1 MVNLGRRRVA
11 RRLGPVRPI
20 WNMQTRTRASKARV
34 PPLNVTLKNLLLVSL
49 RKIGSHFYFFFF
61 SCTHT
66 CTHACSFRMD
76 DRQGALRSVEVA
88 DPLSLPT
95 TGLLARN
102 YFRVARDS
110 AGTQTRQTG
119 IVSCDRLVST
129 TIYPIRGLP
138 ITSCTRQALAAH

>member
-1 MVNLGRRRVA
+1 VRGAISDGRPYRDNYRETGFEEIGNA
-11 RRLGPVRPI
+11 SYIP
-20 WNMQTRTRASKARV
+20 RTIF
-34 PPLNVTLKNLLLVSL
+34 PP
-49 RKIGSHFYFFFF
+49 
-61 SCTHT
+61 
-66 CTHACSFRMD
+66 
-76 DRQGALRSVEVA
+76 
-88 DPLSLPT
+88 

-138 ITSCTRQALAAH
+138 ITSCTRQALAVH